1 MDIVHHDELEM
12 GANHENI
19 KKGNSKMLKTI
30 KSRSR
35 YFSFD
40 ISKMAK
46 YTVFLIKDLSPS
58 FFFFFFFFFH
68 QDFFEGKTS
77 YLQITFIN
85 IRWNKFVIPSS

>member
-58 FFFFFFFFFH
+58 FFFFFFFFLSSGFFRGQNKLLANHFH
-68 QDFFEGKTS
+68 KHSLE
-77 YLQITFIN
+77 
-85 IRWNKFVIPSS
+85 